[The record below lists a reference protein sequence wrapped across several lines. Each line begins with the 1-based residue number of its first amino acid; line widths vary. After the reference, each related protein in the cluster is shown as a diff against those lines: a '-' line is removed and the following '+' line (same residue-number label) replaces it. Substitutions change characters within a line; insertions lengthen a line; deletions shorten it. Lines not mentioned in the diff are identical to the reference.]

1 MPAVR
6 QRLRQPRTWIYLVL
20 ILLVVAAGADSFRS
34 PNRQITA
41 KIYIGAVHGY
51 QRWGR
56 PVTNKFI
63 RCRYRPTCSVY
74 SIEAVEKYG
83 IRKGL
88 VLTTKRLISCQ
99 PSVPDGTPDP
109 VP

>member
-1 MPAVR
+1 MSALR
-6 QRLRQPRTWIYLVL
+6 QRLKNPRTWVLLALVL
-20 ILLVVAAGADSFRS
+20 LVLAGADSFR
-34 PNRQITA
+34 PPDRQITA
-41 KIYIGAVHGY
+41 WAYIGAVHGY

-56 PVTNKFI
+56 PISNKFV

-83 IRKGL
+83 IREGL
-88 VLTTKRLISCQ
+88 VLTTKRLISCRG
-99 PSVPDGTPDP
+99 SVPFGTSDP

>member
-1 MPAVR
+1 MSAVR
-6 QRLRQPRTWIYLVL
+6 QRLKNPRTRVLLVS
-20 ILLVVAAGADSFRS
+20 ILLVVAAGADSFR
-34 PNRQITA
+34 PPDRQITA
-41 KIYIGAVHGY
+41 KINIAAVNGY

-56 PVTNKFI
+56 PISKKFI

-88 VLTTKRLISCQ
+88 VLTTKRLIACQ

>member
-1 MPAVR
+1 MSTVR
-6 QRLRQPRTWIYLVL
+6 QRLKKPSTRIYLVL
-20 ILLVVAAGADSFRS
+20 ILLVVAAGADSFRQ
-34 PNRQITA
+34 PDRQITA
-41 KIYIGAVHGY
+41 KIYIAAIHGY

-63 RCRYRPTCSVY
+63 ACRYKPTCSVY

-83 IRKGL
+83 IRYGL
-88 VLTTKRLISCQ
+88 VLTTKRLVSCRT
-99 PSVPDGTPDP
+99 SVPMGTPDP

>member
-1 MPAVR
+1 MSPLR
-6 QRLRQPRTWIYLVL
+6 QRLRKPRTWVFLVL
-20 ILLVVAAGADSFRS
+20 ILLVVAAGADSFR
-34 PNRQITA
+34 PPDRQITA

-56 PVTNKFI
+56 PISNKFI
-63 RCRYRPTCSVY
+63 RCRYHPTCSVY

-88 VLTTKRLISCQ
+88 VLTTKRLISCRG
-99 PSVPDGTPDP
+99 SVPLGTFDP